1 MTPIYVVQNEL
12 NGRYDETH
20 SSLDI
25 RWFTFLAQIG
35 FYPILLPNHLGQASI
50 LLAEN
55 LAQCA
60 LLTGGGLHQT
70 KGRDEDPRSS
80 VEQAVLEW
88 STALQHP
95 VIGVCR
101 GMQTLLQHSGGHLT
115 PCTGQVTDNQTI
127 VFQECAINVN
137 SYHNYT
143 CTVPDCFSVIGEH
156 ASGVVKAVVAKHRK
170 WLGIMW
176 HPERNQQLSELDSTL
191 FQQFLLNGQLCKP

>member
-1 MTPIYVVQNEL
+1 MKPIYVVQNEL
-12 NGRYDETH
+12 NGNYDEIH
-20 SSLDI
+20 SSLDN
-25 RWFTFLAQIG
+25 RWFTFLAEIG
-35 FYPILLPNHLGQASI
+35 FYPILLPNHVSQAST

-70 KGRDEDPRSS
+70 NMLDVDPRSN

-88 STALQHP
+88 STAHQHP

-101 GMQTLLQHSGGHLT
+101 GMQTLLQHSGGHLL
-115 PCTGQVTDNQTI
+115 PCSGQVSDKQTI
-127 VFQECAINVN
+127 MFQEMAINVN

-143 CTVPDCFSVIGEH
+143 CSVPDCFSIIGKH
-156 ASGVVKAVVAKHRK
+156 TSGVVKAVVARHRK

-176 HPERNQQLSELDSTL
+176 HPERNQHISKLDSTL
-191 FQQFLLNGQLCKP
+191 FQQFLFNGQICKP